1 MGNWSLSKPGKPD
14 PLNSRLGYLLK
25 RVSTAAMGDL
35 SLRLQEVD
43 LREVDAT
50 VLLLIERTPN
60 IIASRI
66 GRILDIKTANMVPLL
81 RKLEDK
87 GLIRREP
94 IDGKSNGLQ
103 LTAAG
108 ARKLS
113 ETRAILDEFE
123 RDLEQRVPEE
133 HRDHIVPALQA
144 IWATPRRSDKKS

>member
-144 IWATPRRSDKKS
+144 IWAAARRSDKKS